1 MGLWQ
6 RYNYDICLFD
16 RTNSKYYVHN
26 FVIPMRISLPSQLNF
41 EVEANLN
48 KIDNPDETAGIFKRY

>member
-1 MGLWQ
+1 
-6 RYNYDICLFD
+6 
-16 RTNSKYYVHN
+16 
-26 FVIPMRISLPSQLNF
+26 MRISLPSQLNF